1 MKLGLHL
8 DQYVWLTP
16 EHSAADTIPQI
27 AKVAEDVGFSRLS
40 VTDHVWQTSAHG
52 VESDPMLEAYT
63 TLGFLAGHTKSVELL
78 ALVSAVTYR
87 PPGLL
92 AKMVTTLDVL
102 TGGRMMLGIGA
113 GWNEEEATGL
123 GMEFCPLQ
131 LRFERLEEAL
141 QVCLQMFSDSTA
153 HYRGRHYK
161 LASTL
166 NSPRPI
172 SRPHPK
178 ILVGGGGERRTLRL
192 AARYADACNVFGG
205 PDARQK
211 LQVLKEHCEREDRDY
226 DEIEK
231 TAILPLVTGKGAGG
245 ADALLR
251 QLEKLRDIGIDCVM
265 GSVPGVESLAPLE
278 LIGAQVIPEVSS
290 W

>member
-8 DQYVWLTP
+8 DEYTWRP
-16 EHSAADTIPQI
+16 ENGTSAQI
-27 AKVAEDVGFSRLS
+27 LSRIAAVAEDAGFSRIS

-63 TLGFLAGHTKSVELL
+63 TLGFIAAQTKSVELL
-78 ALVSAVTYR
+78 ALVSPVTYR

-102 TGGRMMLGIGA
+102 SGGRAMLGIGA

-123 GMEFCPLQ
+123 GMEFYPPRV
-131 LRFERLEEAL
+131 RFDRLEEAL
-141 QVCLQMFSDSTA
+141 QIMLQMFSDSAA
-153 HYRGRHYK
+153 HFRGRYYT

-166 NSPRPI
+166 NSPPPVSSPRP
-172 SRPHPK
+172 R

-192 AARYADACNVFGG
+192 AARYADACNVYGG
-205 PDARQK
+205 PAAGHK
-211 LQVLKEHCEREDRDY
+211 LQVLQRHCQLENRDY
-226 DEIEK
+226 EEIEK
-231 TAILPLVTGKGAGG
+231 TAILSLDPHGSGG
-245 ADALLR
+245 TDALLR
-251 QLEKLRDIGIDCVM
+251 QLEKLREAGID
-265 GSVPGVESLAPLE
+265 SVFGAVSDAESISPVETL
-278 LIGAQVIPEVSS
+278 GTKVIPEIQS